1 MSWFYQFLIAGL
13 VILALDMFWLI
24 VVANKFYRGVLGS
37 IMREKASLPPA
48 VIFYVLYLVGL
59 TVFVTAPAASVAGA
73 FGYGALFGLVAYGTY
88 DLTNAAT
95 LKIWA
100 TKLTVV
106 DMLWGALLSSLA
118 AGIARTVISG

>member
-1 MSWFYQFLIAGL
+1 MSWFLQFLVSGV
-13 VILALDMFWLI
+13 VILVLDLFWLT
-24 VVANKFYRGVLGS
+24 VVANKFYRSVLGG

-48 VIFYVLYLVGL
+48 VIFYILYLVGL
-59 TVFVTAPAASVAGA
+59 TVFVTAPAVSVAAA

-95 LKIWA
+95 LKVWA

-118 AGIARTVISG
+118 AGIARAVISG